1 MKSSQLFGRARLLGT
16 VMPAALVVGSF
27 AVAGPAR
34 AQGEVETMIVTAQ
47 RVEENIQKV
56 PIAVTA
62 FSAASLQTKGITDVA
77 KLSDATPNVTF
88 DASTPFSATSAVLAA
103 AIRGIG
109 QDDFA
114 INLDPGVGVYIDGVY
129 LARSVGANVDMLDV
143 DRVEILKG
151 PQGTLFGRNTIGG
164 AVNIVTHEPGTEFT
178 AKAEVTGGSFQRF
191 DLRASADIPITDKFR
206 TSIAFSTKNR
216 EGYQKHI
223 NYPYSSPYI
232 GDDIHKLG
240 LAGYDTSD
248 TSGGQDSWNVRM
260 KFLFQPNDV
269 WKVTLAG
276 DYTLVDEES
285 VPYSLLSILEN
296 NFSGAP
302 DTIVPFP
309 FNQPFASQ
317 FIPNPPGQLG
327 AADGLFIGFYN
338 NLLASGAATVPPPT
352 FAGGAVCFVSFLCT
366 PRARLGTAIGGVPLG
381 PNVDADPNNNRLF
394 YGSPASLAFWSALS
408 GLPLQPSFYTN
419 DPDLT
424 YSTGP
429 NFAWMKTW
437 GYSGTVDVSL
447 NDHTNLKNII
457 AFRGLSWKAGMDL
470 DGSPVEILSVSFNMH
485 QHQFSEEMQ
494 LTGTTFSDRLKYVI
508 GGYYFSEAG
517 DLHDLVPFPGGLL
530 QVDGPN
536 TLATWTYAFYGN
548 FNFKVTDQLSLTL
561 GGRYSYEHKEFEGFQ
576 SDPNELTYK
585 AGFGGPGGDA
595 NHDGI
600 VDSLAPCWP
609 PSDLAS
615 AHMPPAGTPGFP
627 FVGFS
632 SPTQTCLEYFGFPN
646 AGQPDRFFP
655 AGVDTQK
662 FYLFTPKIGL
672 EWSPTEDLMAY
683 FSWSKGYKSG
693 GWTTR
698 LSFPNATPP
707 RFGPEKART
716 FEGGIKSEWFDRRLR
731 LNLAGFRTNYLGIQQ
746 NAFKFISPTI
756 ENAGDA
762 HIHGAEAEIT
772 ALFTDNFVVNA
783 SLGWLKA
790 KYVELS
796 PTVGAE
802 LLASPFA
809 VDPLIPTSGGVPMS
823 ATPYIPAHDGRS
835 VTLNTRLRK
844 TPEWKF
850 TISPQYTIDMDQ
862 AGAIVLNLDYTYTSS
877 LANDTENTFE
887 LNRPSVNSLNLSVT
901 YKAENGHWEAAVGAT
916 NLTDDRYIVSG
927 QANRAGGNISGAYNA
942 PREWFATVR
951 VKY

>member
-1 MKSSQLFGRARLLGT
+1 MKSNQPFRRARLLGS
-16 VMPAALVVGSF
+16 VMPAVLVLGSMSF
-27 AVAGPAR
+27 AGAAL
-34 AQGEVETMIVTAQ
+34 AQEGGVETMIVTAQ
-47 RVEENIQKV
+47 RTEENIQKV

-62 FSAASLQTKGITDVA
+62 FSATSLQSKGITDVA

-143 DRVEILKG
+143 ERVEILKG

-164 AVNIVTHEPGTEFT
+164 AVNIVTHEPGREFT
-178 AKAEVTGGSFQRF
+178 AKAEVTGGSYQRF
-191 DLRASADIPITDKFR
+191 DMRASADIPITDKFR
-206 TSIAFSTKNR
+206 TSISFSTKKR
-216 EGYQKHI
+216 EGYQKHLI
-223 NYPYSSPYI
+223 YPAPFAYVQ
-232 GDDIHKLG
+232 DELQHTR
-240 LAGYDTSD
+240 LAGFDTSEN
-248 TSGGQDSWNVRM
+248 SGGQNSWNVRM
-260 KFLFQPNDV
+260 KFLYEPNDS
-269 WKVTLAG
+269 WKLTLAG

-296 NFSGAP
+296 NFTGSIP
-302 DTIVPFP
+302 TPFTP
-309 FNQPFASQ
+309 ST
-317 FIPNPPGQLG
+317 FISSPPGQLE
-327 AADGLFIGFYN
+327 AADGLFVGFYN
-338 NLLASGAATVPPPT
+338 NLLASGTAGST
-352 FAGGAVCFVSFLCT
+352 FGGGAICAIIPAMCL
-366 PRARLGTAIGGVPLG
+366 PRATIGTSLAGANSAGITSS
-381 PNVDADPNNNRLF
+381 NRLF
-394 YGSPASLAFWSALS
+394 YGTPQSLAFWAGLT
-408 GLPLQPSFYTN
+408 GLPVQPSFYTG

-437 GYSGTVDVSL
+437 GYSATFDASL
-447 NDHTNLKNII
+447 NDHTNFKNII
-457 AFRGLSWKAGMDL
+457 AFRGLSWKAGLDL
-470 DGSPVEILSVSFNMH
+470 DGAPISILHVSFNMH

-494 LTGTTFSDRLKYVI
+494 FTGTTFNDRLTYVA

-517 DLHDLVPFPGGLL
+517 DLHDLVPFPGNLL

-536 TLATWTYAFYGN
+536 TLATWTYAFYTN
-548 FNFKVTDQLSLTL
+548 LNFKITDELSLTL

-576 SDPNELTYK
+576 SDPNDFTYK
-585 AGFGGPGGDA
+585 GGFGGPGGDA

-600 VDSLAPCWP
+600 VDSFAACYP
-609 PSDLAS
+609 PGAAAS
-615 AHMPPAGTPGFP
+615 AVGVAPAGTAGYP
-627 FVGFS
+627 FIGFS
-632 SPTQTCLEYFGFPN
+632 SPTQTCAEYFGFPN
-646 AGQPDRFFP
+646 PGQPHRFFP

-672 EWSPTEDLMAY
+672 EWSPTEDLLAY

-716 FEGGIKSEWFDRRLR
+716 FELGVKSEWFQRRLR

-762 HIHGAEAEIT
+762 HIHGAEVELT
-772 ALFTDNFVVNA
+772 ALLTDNFVVNA
-783 SLGWLKA
+783 SMGWLKA
-790 KYVELS
+790 KYVALS

-802 LLASPFA
+802 LLAIPYG
-809 VDPLIPTSGGVPMS
+809 VDPSIPTCGGVPCFGIPYLP
-823 ATPYIPAHDGRS
+823 ATDGRS
-835 VTLNTRLRK
+835 VTLNSKLRK

-850 TISPQYTIDMDQ
+850 TISPQYT
-862 AGAIVLNLDYTYTSS
+862 LNLNEVGALVFNVDYTYTSS
-877 LANDTENTFE
+877 LANDTENTVE
-887 LNRPSVNSLNLSVT
+887 LNRPSVDMLNASVT
-901 YKAENGHWEAAVGAT
+901 YRAPSGSWEAAFGAT
-916 NLTDDRYIVSG
+916 NLTDDRYVVSG
-927 QANRAGGNISGAYNA
+927 QANRVGGNISGSFNA
-942 PREWFATVR
+942 PRQWYATVR